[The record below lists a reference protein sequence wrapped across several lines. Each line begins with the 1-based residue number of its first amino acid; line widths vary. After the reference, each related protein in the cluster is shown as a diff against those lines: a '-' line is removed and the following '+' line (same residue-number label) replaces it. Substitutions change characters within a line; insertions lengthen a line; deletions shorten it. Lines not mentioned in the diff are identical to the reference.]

1 MDIKKNIRED
11 PRYNKFSSSE
21 KKCEKEFYAW
31 LQETKVITYKS
42 LDLIKEKEGNHME
55 EIEEILTK
63 DSRYHVMEPLN
74 DDRADILMS
83 YLEELERKGMPPPP
97 TASEPNRRSMK

>member
-1 MDIKKNIRED
+1 MRAGIKVATALTLISLIW
-11 PRYNKFSSSE
+11 RYL
-21 KKCEKEFYAW
+21 KENF
-31 LQETKVITYKS
+31 
-42 LDLIKEKEGNHME
+42 NC
-55 EIEEILTK
+55 
-63 DSRYHVMEPLN
+63 RYHVMEPLN